1 MAAGRGGRWFVVG
14 LMIVLL
20 GGGRLIWAMSQEG
33 VGAYLPVVMGEREGP
48 PPATA
53 TVTVTPIATGT
64 PTLTQTA
71 TEEATMTA
79 TPTKTATVTGT
90 PTMTATGTPTMTA
103 TPTGTAT
110 ATRTATATGTP
121 TMTATAT
128 RMATSTATPTRTATP
143 TKTPKP
149 TNTPRPTA
157 TPTQGAPGDCTICS
171 HDAYNCSDFQE
182 QEEAQSC
189 FDYCMEQVG
198 YDVHNLDG
206 NGNGIACESLTL
218 PPFGG
223 WVLRWP

>member
-33 VGAYLPVVMGEREGP
+33 VGAFLPVVMGEREGP
-48 PPATA
+48 PAATATA
-53 TVTVTPIATGT
+53 TVTPTATGT
-64 PTLTQTA
+64 PTLTQSPTG
-71 TEEATMTA
+71 TLTMTA

-90 PTMTATGTPTMTA
+90 PTMTAT
-103 TPTGTAT
+103 

-121 TMTATAT
+121 TVTATVT
-128 RMATSTATPTRTATP
+128 RTATSTATPTRTATP

-157 TPTQGAPGDCTICS
+157 TPTQGAPGGCTVCS

-182 QEEAQSC
+182 QEEAQAC

-206 NGNGIACESLTL
+206 NENGIACESLSL

>member
-1 MAAGRGGRWFVVG
+1 MRGVKRGRWLVTGLVV
-14 LMIVLL
+14 VLL

-33 VGAYLPVVMGEREGP
+33 VGAFLPVVMGEREGSP
-48 PPATA
+48 AATA

-64 PTLTQTA
+64 PTLTQTPTATA
-71 TEEATMTA
+71 TEEATE
-79 TPTKTATVTGT
+79 TGT
-90 PTMTATGTPTMTA
+90 PTMTTTP
-103 TPTGTAT
+103 
-110 ATRTATATGTP
+110 TRTATATGTP

-128 RMATSTATPTRTATP
+128 ATRTATSTATPTRTATP

-157 TPTQGAPGDCTICS
+157 TATATQGAPGDCTICS
-171 HDAYNCSDFQE
+171 YDAYNCSDFQE
-182 QEEAQSC
+182 QEEAQAC

-198 YDVHNLDG
+198 YDVHQLDFD
-206 NGNGIACESLTL
+206 NDGIACESLPL